1 MGFLLELDGK
11 NIQSANAFHKAVT
24 EASGIGWYGQNL
36 NALWDLLTG
45 LVERPVSI
53 RWVNARLS
61 AMAMGEDYTRI
72 VGVIVEAVT
81 EFNDDDIQSEL
92 VN

>member
-1 MGFLLELDGK
+1 MGFSLELDGK
-11 NIQSANAFHKAVT
+11 DIQSANAFHKAVT

-53 RWVNARLS
+53 RWINARLS
-61 AMAMGEDYTRI
+61 AAAMGEDYTRI
-72 VGVIVEAVT
+72 VSVIVDAIT
-81 EFNDDDIQSEL
+81 EFDDDDIKFEL
-92 VN
+92 KN